1 VGCAGL
7 DAKGGDNMACT
18 CPACSSGEECYN
30 KDDGDEQPQLCGRG
44 GCEGQLQFLL
54 DMYMLGP
61 VGQES

>member
-1 VGCAGL
+1 
-7 DAKGGDNMACT
+7 MACT